1 MSTYPWQNERRI
13 QVLRFLAKEQKEGR
27 SPSRRAVAKEVGLRS
42 PCGAQ
47 KHIKA
52 LEEDDAVS
60 LDQSGRARVTAYGMI
75 CLAAH
80 DEAKRKTA

>member
-1 MSTYPWQNERRI
+1 MSTYPWQNERRV
-13 QVLRFLAKEQKEGR
+13 QVLRVLAREQEAGR
-27 SPSRRAVAKEVGLRS
+27 VASRSLVAREAGFRS
-42 PCGAQ
+42 KCGVQ

-52 LEEDDAVS
+52 LEADSAVA
-60 LDQSGRARVTAYGMI
+60 LDESGRARVTAYGMI